1 VEPIT
6 LMLVDDNPRFL
17 SAARSFIAEI
27 EDLQLAATLEGGAHA
42 VEKAMELKP
51 EVALVDLAMPDVA
64 GLQLIPKL
72 RSSMPELG
80 IIALTVHDNPQYRQA
95 ALQAGADAFITKS
108 KILKELEPTVKDI
121 AAARRAADPISKSD
135 RILVMDDDPGLRNVY
150 QKALRHKGYEVDL
163 ATSLGE
169 ARSLIEANQYGVF
182 ICDIHMGSERGTDL
196 LEEVGPIL
204 RAKGTEIIMASAFGQ
219 YRFMTEG
226 YGSEYFLEKPV
237 SIHTLVTLIE
247 RVLQAP
253 HPETQPAA
261 HSELTASN

>member
-1 VEPIT
+1 MEPIT

-27 EDLQLAATLEGGAHA
+27 GDFELVIALEGGSLA
-42 VEKAMELKP
+42 VEKAQEYQP
-51 EVALVDLAMPDVA
+51 DVALVDLAMPDIA
-64 GLQLIPKL
+64 GLQLIPML
-72 RSSMPELG
+72 RTSLPEMG
-80 IIALTVHDNPQYRQA
+80 IVALTVHDNPQYHQA

-108 KILKELEPTVKDI
+108 KILKDLEPSVKEVVSG
-121 AAARRAADPISKSD
+121 RRKPTPEDKST

-163 ATSLGE
+163 ASNIKD
-169 ARSLIEANQYGVF
+169 ARALIETKQYSIF

-196 LEEVGPIL
+196 LEEVGPKL

-219 YRFMTEG
+219 YRFMTER

-237 SIHTLVTLIE
+237 SIQTLVTLIE
-247 RVLQAP
+247 RVLQDRPPEPQAVATSEAAP
-253 HPETQPAA
+253 LA
-261 HSELTASN
+261 